1 MKTIKAIET
10 EYNSVKYRSKNEARW
25 AVFLDCLGIDFEYE
39 PQGYEMTD
47 DGKKVKYLPDF
58 FIPKSEMFDKDL
70 YLEIKPSNLDIII
83 SDYDKKKV
91 EFFGCHKRV
100 AIFGSVRD
108 YENHANMDFSGNSG
122 QYECFLGDG
131 GWDCGY
137 MFCQCTFCGRFG
149 YEFNGRSARIE
160 CCEENNDSDDKRYN
174 ADAPIIMKALEEAR
188 IFRFWK

>member
-70 YLEIKPSNLDIII
+70 YLEIKPSNNGIII
-83 SDYDKKKV
+83 SDYDSMKVDLFGFHKKI
-91 EFFGCHKRV
+91 
-100 AIFGSVRD
+100 AILGSVKD
-108 YENHANMDFSGNSG
+108 YENDLKDGSSAYDSSS
-122 QYECFLGDG
+122 GDG

-137 MFCQCTFCGRFG
+137 MFCQCTFCGCFG
-149 YEFNGRSARIE
+149 HEFNGRSARIE

>member
-1 MKTIKAIET
+1 MKIIKAIET

-47 DGKKVKYLPDF
+47 GDKTIKYLPDF

-70 YLEIKPSNLDIII
+70 YLEIKPSNKDIII
-83 SDYDKKKV
+83 SDYDSKKV
-91 EFFGCHKRV
+91 DSFGFHKR
-100 AIFGSVRD
+100 ITILGSVKD
-108 YENHANMDFSGNSG
+108 YENDLNHNSG
-122 QYECFLGDG
+122 QYDCSFGDGG

-137 MFCQCTFCGRFG
+137 MFCQCTFCGCFG
-149 YEFNGRSARIE
+149 YEFNGRSARID
-160 CCEENNDSDDKRYN
+160 CCDENNDLDDKRYN
-174 ADAPIIMKALEEAR
+174 ADASIIMKALEEAR